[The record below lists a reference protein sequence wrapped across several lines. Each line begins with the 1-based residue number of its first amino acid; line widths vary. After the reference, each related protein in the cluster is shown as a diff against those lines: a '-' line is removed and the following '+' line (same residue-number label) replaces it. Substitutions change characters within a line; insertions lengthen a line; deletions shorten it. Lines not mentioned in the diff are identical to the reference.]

1 MKKALV
7 LFALSAF
14 ACGGIPDMTG
24 DDVYPLEV
32 TRTVNTDSSESVSYK
47 RLEYNDDMYGQSQEA
62 LSVAPPSRYG
72 VSSAVE
78 PQSNDTR
85 CPVGGFTGGT
95 SYCQIAGG
103 RHINWDFSGVDNRL
117 DSQLKINFRTYAIQG
132 FASLAQDSAPSGFV
146 QEKENPL
153 RTINGAIFFNPGD
166 CPLPGGG
173 HAVACTTDIVGPV
186 TLAGGQRVRLLTMG
200 NVLVR
205 LVPESITGPALSI
218 LGMTS
223 AQQAKEVMNLVI
235 HEMGHSEG
243 FGHVPSAENAVD
255 AMTLDNGQ
263 SNQTVKH
270 LSSTEKSQ
278 LTTWLSTF

>member
-1 MKKALV
+1 MKKI
-7 LFALSAF
+7 FALSVLVF
-14 ACGGIPDMTG
+14 ACGGVPDMTD

-32 TRTVNTDSSESVSYK
+32 TRTVNADGSESVSYK
-47 RLEYNDDMYGQSQEA
+47 RLEYNDDMYGQAQEA

-72 VSSAVE
+72 ISSAAAA
-78 PQSNDTR
+78 QSNDTR
-85 CPVGGFTGGT
+85 CPAGGFTSG
-95 SYCQIAGG
+95 SAYCQVVGG

-153 RTINGAIFFNPGD
+153 RTVNGAIFFNPGD
-166 CPLPGGG
+166 CPLAGGG
-173 HAVACTTDIVGPV
+173 NAIACTTNDLGPV
-186 TLAGGQRVRLLTMG
+186 VLAGGQRVRLFTMG

-205 LVPESITGPALSI
+205 LVPESIIGPALSI

-243 FGHVPSAENAVD
+243 FGHVPSSENSVD

-263 SNQTVKH
+263 SNQTIKH
-270 LSSTEKSQ
+270 LSATEKSQ